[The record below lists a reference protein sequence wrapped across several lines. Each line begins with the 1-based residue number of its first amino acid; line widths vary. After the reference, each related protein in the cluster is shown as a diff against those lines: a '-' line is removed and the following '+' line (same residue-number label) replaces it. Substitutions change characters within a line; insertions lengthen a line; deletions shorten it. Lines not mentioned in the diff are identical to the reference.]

1 MSTTLHARLSFNEWN
16 YFLSFN
22 FLSDHPSDKKLSDK
36 K

>member
-1 MSTTLHARLSFNEWN
+1 MAGQLSAVEWS

-22 FLSDHPSDKKLSDK
+22 FLSDPPSDKKLSDK